1 MWYQTGQ
8 YPHELP
14 DSALNYLVSPRN
26 VAWVSTVDEHGRANL
41 APFSYFMALSAPKH
55 KEPCPELVMIS
66 CVKDCAVHT
75 LGNIKLNGQLVINGV
90 DGRLK
95 DPMFDSGEDIEP
107 SETEFSDLGVTAT
120 DSKLVKPPRV
130 SESQWS
136 LECELVETREYDG
149 GATMI
154 VAKVLGTHIQ
164 DGLCSST
171 GIAVNN
177 YLHGPAHSDESDT
190 LEMPNIKLSNQ
201 STKTNVKLLKA
212 LGERQHKL
220 PEHAASADWIR
231 KRSGLPWLELDI
243 TVPTADIMREW
254 QAIQTHTATQW
265 ERGDDWQG
273 ISNHA
278 WKSLTLHGLSAE
290 RHERQP
296 RGASINGWTEVADQC
311 PMTKQF
317 LESHFN
323 ISSSDGAIRF
333 LLLQPGGYIVPHR
346 DQREPGLQFCNI
358 GIDVPDGTHF
368 YMEKYGNMPYKSGS
382 CLIWDHS
389 VRHWV
394 VNDSDRPRLHLSV
407 VAHVK
412 DNVLIRSYNKLREN

>member
-1 MWYQTGQ
+1 
-8 YPHELP
+8 
-14 DSALNYLVSPRN
+14 
-26 VAWVSTVDEHGRANL
+26 
-41 APFSYFMALSAPKH
+41 
-55 KEPCPELVMIS
+55 
-66 CVKDCAVHT
+66 
-75 LGNIKLNGQLVINGV
+75 
-90 DGRLK
+90 
-95 DPMFDSGEDIEP
+95 
-107 SETEFSDLGVTAT
+107 
-120 DSKLVKPPRV
+120 
-130 SESQWS
+130 
-136 LECELVETREYDG
+136 
-149 GATMI
+149 MI

-190 LEMPNIKLSNQ
+190 LGMPNIKLSNQ

-254 QAIQTHTATQW
+254 QGIQTHTATQW
-265 ERGDDWQG
+265 ERGDEWQG

-290 RHERQP
+290 ILRRQP
-296 RGASINGWTEVADQC
+296 RGASINRWTEVADQC

-346 DQREPGLQFCNI
+346 DQRDPGLQFCNI

-394 VNDSDRPRLHLSV
+394 VNDSDKPRLHLSV

-412 DNVLIRSYNKLREN
+412 DDVLIRSYNKLREN